1 MCSVENTAAGVA
13 FTLGLGTSIAGN
25 AETGVFPSFNVNN
38 NFIFDENNPLVR
50 FSDVKFVF
58 NDIDDKSSFG
68 SEYCKAIV
76 KADSL
81 IEAINLVHN
90 CYRFKLVRENRI
102 NDFTF
107 ILVDNIGS
115 FESGYEF
122 LVKASHIL
130 PCKESL
136 EKICVIKNDDNGKVL
151 EKEISTNKFDS
162 TIVQLQAEAFVKAVK
177 ELNSAKTLE
186 KGIGKEL
193 SLVNKIDSDKN
204 LPARKFIIERK
215 YGTLEKF
222 RRVGNEL
229 SDKAAESIKVTSA
242 ANIKY
247 SKILSEF
254 RDTICANYGE
264 NPIVMSA
271 FDNFYSKA
279 NAFQHS
285 INQGNEKANKEAV
298 LRMKE
303 AYGYFDKALEDV
315 HIGK

>member
-1 MCSVENTAAGVA
+1 MCSVENAFTGTA
-13 FTLGLGTSIAGN
+13 FTLGLGTSN
-25 AETGVFPSFNVNN
+25 ASNSFG
-38 NFIFDENNPLVR
+38 FDENNPLVH

-58 NDIDDKSSFG
+58 DDIDDKSSFG

-81 IEAINLVHN
+81 VEAINLVHN

-107 ILVDNIGS
+107 ISVDNIGS

-122 LVKASHIL
+122 LVKVLHIL
-130 PCKESL
+130 HCKESL

-151 EKEISTNKFDS
+151 EKDIPVNKFDS
-162 TIVQLQAEAFVKAVK
+162 TIVQFQAEAFVKAVK

-204 LPARKFIIERK
+204 LLARKFIIERK

-247 SKILSEF
+247 SKVLSEF
-254 RDTICANYGE
+254 RDTVCANYGE

-298 LRMKE
+298 LSMKE
-303 AYGYFDKALEDV
+303 AYGDFDKVLGNIHVE
-315 HIGK
+315 K